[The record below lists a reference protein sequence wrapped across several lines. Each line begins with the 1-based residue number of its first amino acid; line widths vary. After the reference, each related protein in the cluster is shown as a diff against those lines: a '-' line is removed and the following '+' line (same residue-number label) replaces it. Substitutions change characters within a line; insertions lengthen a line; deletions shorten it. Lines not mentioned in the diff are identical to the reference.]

1 MLYLNKVFNI
11 NLLIFGICF
20 IMIPIYQLRSQTVTV
35 SPEVNIRSN
44 YAYDIL
50 PLSCGNTLIYH
61 DRGSNLEF
69 DVFDTNMRFLWNKS
83 LTFEKRNFQV
93 ICALARDTVVH
104 VYYQYRDEGILWTKV
119 KAYNR
124 YGEEADTS
132 KTLFQEKIQT
142 TDKVRFVVSEDKSKV
157 GFFRPD
163 GKNLQLWVVDY
174 PSDRCI
180 LQTLVSLR
188 DFNFRT
194 DFQKI
199 LINNKGQVFVLGRKE
214 RLWSRAASQ
223 RLMLGKILQEN
234 QFVTTGLN
242 ITEVEFGQSDM
253 QFDHINN
260 KIVLGGLVSKGNAD
274 ASGGY
279 FSVQVSP
286 EGIEEELYV
295 NFQLFSQD
303 FISEVYGK
311 KISKSKEINSLFVK
325 ELIVRQ
331 DGGIVLINEV
341 RKEFLRRAQSA
352 APGRFG
358 DFYSGRGFIDYYYED
373 IILMA
378 TYPDGQEHWKQFLY
392 KKQFSQDDDGMY
404 SSFFIF
410 KTPSQIRFLYNDEIK
425 NNNTVSEYA
434 INPLGHA
441 ERRSVLSTEYQNL
454 KLRFKD
460 AIQTGPSSLIVPS
473 EKSYKVNLVRI
484 SFD

>member
-1 MLYLNKVFNI
+1 VLYLNK
-11 NLLIFGICF
+11 IFRFYVIVYGIC
-20 IMIPIYQLRSQTVTV
+20 IISTPIHILQSQTVTV
-35 SPEVNIRSN
+35 SPEVSIRSN

-50 PLSCGNTLIYH
+50 PLSCGHTFIYH
-61 DRGSNLEF
+61 DRGSNHEF
-69 DVFDTNMRFLWNKS
+69 DVFDTNMRLLWNKS
-83 LTFEKRNFQV
+83 LAFEKRNFQV
-93 ICALARDTVVH
+93 ICAVARDSTVQ
-104 VYYQYRDEGILWTKV
+104 VYYQFRDEGTLYTKV
-119 KAYNR
+119 KTYNR

-132 KTLFQEKIQT
+132 QILFQEKVQT
-142 TDKVRFVVSEDKSKV
+142 TDKVRFVVSEDKSKI
-157 GFFRPD
+157 GFFRPE
-163 GKNLQLWVVDY
+163 GKNLQLWVVDHTEGN
-174 PSDRCI
+174 CI
-180 LQTLVSLR
+180 LNTLVSLR

-199 LINNKGQVFVLGRKE
+199 LVNNRGQAFVLGRKE

-223 RLMLGKILQEN
+223 RLMLGKIIQEN

-242 ITEVEFGQSDM
+242 IADVEFAQADM

-260 KIVLGGLVSKGNAD
+260 NILIGGLVSKGNTD

-279 FSVQVSP
+279 FSIRVSP
-286 EGIEEELYV
+286 EGVEEELSV
-295 NFQLFSQD
+295 NVQLFSQD

-325 ELIVRQ
+325 ELFVRQ
-331 DGGIVLINEV
+331 DGGLVLVTEV
-341 RKEFLRRAQSA
+341 KKEFLRRAQSA

-378 TYPDGQEHWKQFLY
+378 TYPDGREHWKQFLY
-392 KKQFSQDDDGMY
+392 KKQFSQDDDGIY

-434 INPLGHA
+434 IDPLGHA

-460 AIQTGPSSLIVPS
+460 AIQTGSSTLIVPS

-484 SFD
+484 SFE

>member
-1 MLYLNKVFNI
+1 MLYLKK
-11 NLLIFGICF
+11 IFRIYVVIAGIF
-20 IMIPIYQLRSQTVTV
+20 FTSIPSHILRSQTVTV
-35 SPEVNIRSN
+35 SPEVSIRSN

-50 PLSCGNTLIYH
+50 PLSCGHTLIYH
-61 DRGSNLEF
+61 DRGSSHEF
-69 DVFDTNMRFLWNKS
+69 DVFDTDMRLLWNKALS
-83 LTFEKRNFQV
+83 FEKRNFQV
-93 ICALARDTVVH
+93 ICAVARDTTVH

-119 KAYNR
+119 KAYSR

-132 KTLFQEKIQT
+132 QTLFQEKIQT
-142 TDKVRFVVSEDKSKV
+142 TDKVRFVVSEDKSKI

-163 GKNLQLWVVDY
+163 GKNLQLWVIDH
-174 PSDRCI
+174 PSGKCM
-180 LQTLVSLR
+180 LSTTVSLR

-199 LINNKGQVFVLGRKE
+199 LVNNRGQVFVLGRKE

-223 RLMLGKILQEN
+223 RLMLGKVLQEN

-242 ITEVEFGQSDM
+242 ISEVEFAQADM
-253 QFDHINN
+253 QYDQVNN
-260 KIVLGGLVSKGNAD
+260 NIVIGGLVSRGNAD

-279 FSVQVSP
+279 FSIQVAA

-311 KISKSKEINSLFVK
+311 KISKSKEISSLFVK
-325 ELIVRQ
+325 ELIVRH
-331 DGGIVLINEV
+331 DGGLVLISEV
-341 RKEFLRRAQSA
+341 KKEFLRRAQSA

-373 IILMA
+373 IILIS

-392 KKQFSQDDDGMY
+392 KKQFSQDDDGIY

-434 INPLGHA
+434 IDPLGHA
-441 ERRSVLSTEYQNL
+441 ERKSVLSTEYQNL

-460 AIQTGPSSLIVPS
+460 AIQTGSSTLIVPS

-484 SFD
+484 SFE